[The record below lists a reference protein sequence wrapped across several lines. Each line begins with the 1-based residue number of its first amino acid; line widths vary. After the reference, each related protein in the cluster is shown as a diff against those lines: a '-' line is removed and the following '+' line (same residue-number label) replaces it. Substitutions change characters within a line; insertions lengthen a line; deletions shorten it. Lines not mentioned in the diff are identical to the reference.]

1 MQGHAETRGPNYPRH
16 ICSGLPRSGGE
27 GLRESCIAHGTVTGT
42 EVKCGMNMEI
52 HVKCICMFKLF
63 TSVLFIKAIVE
74 NNSNSGSRGMIKDKY
89 SASSPWYW
97 LFKMS
102 LR

>member
-1 MQGHAETRGPNYPRH
+1 MQGHAETRGPNHPRH
-16 ICSGLPRSGGE
+16 ICSGLSLPGRK

-52 HVKCICMFKLF
+52 HVKCMFKLF
-63 TSVLFIKAIVE
+63 TSVLFIKAIIE

-89 SASSPWYW
+89 SASSPRYW